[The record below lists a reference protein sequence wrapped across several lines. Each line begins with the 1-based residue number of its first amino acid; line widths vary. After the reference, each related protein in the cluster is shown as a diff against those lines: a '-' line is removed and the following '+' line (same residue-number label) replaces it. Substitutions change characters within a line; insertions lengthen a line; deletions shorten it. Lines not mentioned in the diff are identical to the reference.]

1 MAETDD
7 IFLERVDSNG
17 EIVRLR
23 IVDYGG
29 VGSVALLLHGLAG
42 AAHEWRD
49 TAEWLC
55 ETHHVYALDQ
65 RGHGGSS
72 KRLASFA
79 RAEFVCDA
87 VFTIE
92 SIASDPVL
100 LVGQSHGGVTAFL
113 VAARHPELIS
123 RLIVI
128 EAGIACDPDAP
139 ASIARWLDTWPLPFP
154 DRVSARLFL
163 SANTNAARV
172 WSEMLVETADGF
184 RPAFDRDDM
193 IASVREGE
201 TIQDYRDDW
210 RRIACPIRII
220 VGEAGWMGR
229 EPEQM
234 IDLDAPE
241 LWRSSAEEFLRGE
254 ERER

>member
-17 EIVRLR
+17 EIARLR
-23 IVDYGG
+23 LVDYGG
-29 VGSVALLLHGLAG
+29 VGPIALLLHGLAG

-49 TAEWLC
+49 TAAWLC

-79 RAEFVCDA
+79 RAEFICDA
-87 VFTIE
+87 VATIE
-92 SIASDPVL
+92 SIASDPVS

-139 ASIARWLDTWPLPFP
+139 ASIAVARYVAASISRPRVGALIFKRQHERRTRLVGDARRNGR
-154 DRVSARLFL
+154 RVSTRIR
-163 SANTNAARV
+163 S
-172 WSEMLVETADGF
+172 
-184 RPAFDRDDM
+184 
-193 IASVREGE
+193 
-201 TIQDYRDDW
+201 
-210 RRIACPIRII
+210 RRSKII
-220 VGEAGWMGR
+220 VTTGVGSRVRYVSSWVKPAGWAANPSR
-229 EPEQM
+229 
-234 IDLDAPE
+234 
-241 LWRSSAEEFLRGE
+241 
-254 ERER
+254 